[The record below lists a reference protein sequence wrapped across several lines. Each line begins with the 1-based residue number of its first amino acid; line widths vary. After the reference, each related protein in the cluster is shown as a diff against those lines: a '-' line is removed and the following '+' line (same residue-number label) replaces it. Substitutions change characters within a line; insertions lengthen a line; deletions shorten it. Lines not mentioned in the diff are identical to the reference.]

1 MEGICSSITGLKNKY
16 ITNFS
21 PTGYVTEIVPCQYST
36 NLDIEQSILDKLNLF
51 AQNNPIYLKQTE
63 IIVDGILCKSYE
75 GDINS
80 YWLSSKKH
88 DTCYQPFY
96 PTWILSAY
104 ALAILS
110 KKLGFTELV
119 DIGSGDG
126 RIAYC
131 STLVGLKS
139 FSIEIDTDLS
149 ILQHNVVS
157 STGVGFE
164 ILNLDATSLDYSS
177 LDLSRPV
184 FFISGLPE
192 LGDILARDVITK
204 ARNLSDVKDTIGFN
218 FMGTHVMREYTA
230 DKTLWGWGNIIED
243 FKLNIVGCV
252 TLPTLWTNDQDLDT
266 AYVFTQTVRV

>member
-1 MEGICSSITGLKNKY
+1 MTD
-16 ITNFS
+16 FS

-75 GDINS
+75 GDINN

-164 ILNLDATSLDYSS
+164 ILNLDATSFDYSS
-177 LDLSRPV
+177 LDLSHPI

-204 ARNLSDVKDTIGFN
+204 ARNLSDAKDTIGFN

-266 AYVFTQTVRV
+266 AYVFAQTVRM

>member
-1 MEGICSSITGLKNKY
+1 LEGICSSITGLKNKY

>member
-16 ITNFS
+16 MTDFF
-21 PTGYVTEIVPCQYST
+21 PTGYVTEIVPCQYSA

-75 GDINS
+75 GDINN

-139 FSIEIDTDLS
+139 FSIEIDMDLS

-164 ILNLDATSLDYSS
+164 ILNLDATSFDYSS
-177 LDLSRPV
+177 LDLSHPV

-204 ARNLSDVKDTIGFN
+204 TRNLSDAKGTIGFN

-266 AYVFTQTVRV
+266 AYVFAQTVRM